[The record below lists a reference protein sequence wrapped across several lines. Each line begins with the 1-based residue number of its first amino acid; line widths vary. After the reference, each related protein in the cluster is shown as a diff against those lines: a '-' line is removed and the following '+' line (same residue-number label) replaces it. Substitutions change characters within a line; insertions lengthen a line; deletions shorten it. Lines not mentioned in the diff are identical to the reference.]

1 MRVAVLEDEAPAR
14 RLVVRLLRELAPTW
28 EPSAE
33 LDSVAAARAWFGHN
47 AADLVLS
54 DIRLSDGSALT
65 LFEEGVVQAPVI
77 FITAWDAY
85 LVAAFAHLSVDYL
98 LKPLEREALRRALE
112 KFERLRRHFGKAQA
126 QEAAG
131 LMTRVPRQRVLVR
144 YRAETRAMPLEEV
157 AWFRADDRLTL
168 AVDRSG
174 REFVV
179 DRTLSQ
185 LERELDPARF
195 FRVNRAWLVQVSA
208 VAGFRSAGRGRLA
221 LTLNPEPVREVVVSQ
236 EVASAFRAF
245 IDR

>member
-1 MRVAVLEDEAPAR
+1 MRVVVLEDEAPAR
-14 RLVVRLLRELAPTW
+14 RLLVRLPGELAPTW
-28 EPSAE
+28 EVSAE
-33 LDSVAAARAWFGHN
+33 QDSVAGAREWFSRH

-77 FITAWDAY
+77 FLTAWDAY

-112 KFERLRRHFGKAQA
+112 KFERLRRHFGQPEAR
-126 QEAAG
+126 EAAG
-131 LMTRVPRQRVLVR
+131 LVGHLPRQRVLVR
-144 YRAETRAMPLEEV
+144 YRGETRALPVQEV
-157 AWFRADDRLTL
+157 AWFRAEDRLTL
-168 AVDRSG
+168 AVDRAG

-195 FRVNRAWLVQVSA
+195 FRVNRAWLVEVSA

-221 LTLNPEPVREVVVSQ
+221 LTLRPEPVQEVVVSQ
-236 EVASAFRAF
+236 EHAAAFRAF
-245 IDR
+245 LDR